1 MRIVMLKATERLERL
16 VSMVPWLIEN
26 NGATINEL
34 VDRFQYPRETLLND
48 LTKVL
53 FFVGPH
59 PHTPDNLIEINLQD
73 DEVWISQANY
83 LARPLNLTYAE
94 AFSLLAKGKMLLQLI
109 DVDSAHSSLVSALD
123 KVANC
128 IGANQDQVVIDP
140 GVRDSEIYQITNK
153 SLLNRKKMAIN
164 YYSFN
169 EDYLSDRTIQP
180 LGLGINDRYL
190 YLRAYCEVACDFRTF
205 RMDRII
211 YAEVSDEDID
221 TELLEGL
228 EVEPVQKPIDFDFQF
243 PEEGWAT
250 LLVKESDSWIVS
262 KYPTTSVI
270 ERENNMLEVTLP
282 VSSNIWLGRLLLQ
295 LDPETILIKAASGV
309 ATDAGYSL
317 TKRILSR
324 YGLDD

>member
-1 MRIVMLKATERLERL
+1 MRVAMLKATERLERL

-26 NGATINEL
+26 NGATIDEL
-34 VDRFQYPRETLLND
+34 VERFQYPRETLIND

-73 DEVWISQANY
+73 DEVWINQANY

-94 AFSLLAKGKMLLQLI
+94 AFSLLAKGKMLLQLF
-109 DVDSAHSSLVSALD
+109 DQNSAQSSLASALD

-128 IGANQDQVVIDP
+128 IGANQDQVIVDP
-140 GVRDSEIYQITNK
+140 GVRGSEIYSITNE
-153 SLLNRKKMAIN
+153 SLLKRKKMIIN

-169 EDYLSDRTIQP
+169 EDYLSERTIQP
-180 LGLGINDRYL
+180 LGLAINDRYL
-190 YLRAYCEVACDFRTF
+190 YLRAYCETASDLRTF
-205 RMDRII
+205 RIDRII
-211 YAEVSDEDID
+211 HAEGSDEDID
-221 TELLEGL
+221 EKFVDGL
-228 EVEPVQKPIDFDFQF
+228 EIESAQNPIDLDFQF
-243 PEEGWAT
+243 AAEGWAT
-250 LLVKESDSWIVS
+250 LLINESDSWIIS
-262 KYPTTSVI
+262 KYPTNSVV
-270 ERENNMLEVTLP
+270 EKQNNMLEVTLP

-295 LDPETILIKAASGV
+295 LDSETILTKAATSV

-317 TKRILSR
+317 AKRILSR

>member
-1 MRIVMLKATERLERL
+1 MLKASERLERL

-26 NGATINEL
+26 NGATIDEL

-109 DVDSAHSSLVSALD
+109 DEDSAHSSLVSALD

-140 GVRDSEIYQITNK
+140 GVRDSEVYSITNK
-153 SLLNRKKMAIN
+153 ALLNRKKIAIT

-169 EDYLSDRTIQP
+169 EDYSSDRTIQP

-190 YLRAYCEVACDFRTF
+190 YLRAYCDTACDLRTF

-211 YAEVSDEDID
+211 HAKVSDENID
-221 TELLEGL
+221 VEFLEGL
-228 EVEPVQKPIDFDFQF
+228 EVEPDQNPIDLDFQF
-243 PEEGWAT
+243 SAEGWVT
-250 LLVKESDSWIVS
+250 LLVKESDSWIIS
-262 KYPTTSVI
+262 KYPTNSVI
-270 ERENNMLEVTLP
+270 EKENNMLEVNLP

-295 LDPETILIKAASGV
+295 LDSETIVIDAASGI

-317 TKRILSR
+317 AKRILSR

>member
-1 MRIVMLKATERLERL
+1 MLKATERLERL
-16 VSMVPWLIEN
+16 VSMVPWLIEH
-26 NGATINEL
+26 NGATLDEL

-48 LTKVL
+48 LTKIL

-83 LARPLNLTYAE
+83 LARPLNLTYSE
-94 AFSLLAKGKMLLQLI
+94 AFSLLAKGKMLLELT
-109 DVDSAHSSLVSALD
+109 DDNPAHSSLATALE

-128 IGANQDQVVIDP
+128 IGANQDQVVVDP
-140 GVRDSEIYQITNK
+140 GVRDTEIYSITNE
-153 SLLNRKKMAIN
+153 SLLNRKKMLIS

-169 EDYLSDRTIQP
+169 EDYSSERIIQP

-190 YLRAYCEVACDFRTF
+190 YLRAYCDMACDLRTF

-211 YAEVSDEDID
+211 HAEISDENIDI
-221 TELLEGL
+221 ELLEGL
-228 EVEPVQKPIDFDFQF
+228 EAEPARNPIHLEFQF
-243 PEEGWAT
+243 SSEGWAT
-250 LLVKESDSWIVS
+250 LLIKETDSWIIS

-270 ERENNMLEVTLP
+270 EKQGNMIEVTLP

-295 LDPETILIKAASGV
+295 LDPETTLVKAAPNV
-309 ATDAGYSL
+309 DTDAGYNL
-317 TKRILSR
+317 AKRILDR
-324 YGLDD
+324 YGLNE

>member
-1 MRIVMLKATERLERL
+1 MLKATERLERL

-26 NGATINEL
+26 NGATIDEL

-109 DVDSAHSSLVSALD
+109 DEDSAHSSLVSALD

-128 IGANQDQVVIDP
+128 IGANQEQVVIDP
-140 GVRDSEIYQITNK
+140 GVRGSEIYSITNE
-153 SLLNRKKMAIN
+153 SLLNSKKMNIT

-169 EDYLSDRTIQP
+169 EDYSSNRTIQP

-190 YLRAYCEVACDFRTF
+190 YLRAYCETASDLRTF

-211 YAEVSDEDID
+211 HAEVSNEDID
-221 TELLEGL
+221 IEFLEGL
-228 EVEPVQKPIDFDFQF
+228 EVEPTQNPIDLDFQF
-243 PEEGWAT
+243 SVEGWAT
-250 LLVKESDSWIVS
+250 LLVKKSDSWIVS
-262 KYPTTSVI
+262 KYPTHSVI
-270 ERENNMLEVTLP
+270 EKENNMLEVTLP

-295 LDPETILIKAASGV
+295 LDPGASVIKAASGV
-309 ATDAGYSL
+309 DSDAGYSL
-317 TKRILSR
+317 AKRILSR

>member
-1 MRIVMLKATERLERL
+1 MLKASERLERL

-26 NGATINEL
+26 NGATIDEL

-109 DVDSAHSSLVSALD
+109 DEDSAHSSLVSALD

-140 GVRDSEIYQITNK
+140 GVRDSEVYSITNK
-153 SLLNRKKMAIN
+153 ALLNGKKIAIT

-169 EDYLSDRTIQP
+169 EDYSSDRTIQP

-190 YLRAYCEVACDFRTF
+190 YLRGYCDTACDLRTF

-211 YAEVSDEDID
+211 HAKVSDEDID
-221 TELLEGL
+221 VEFLEGL
-228 EVEPVQKPIDFDFQF
+228 EVEPDQNPIDLDFQF
-243 PEEGWAT
+243 SAEGWVT
-250 LLVKESDSWIVS
+250 LLVKESDSWIIS
-262 KYPTTSVI
+262 KYPTNSVI
-270 ERENNMLEVTLP
+270 EKENNMLEVNLP

-295 LDPETILIKAASGV
+295 LDSETIVIDAASGI

-317 TKRILSR
+317 AKRILSR